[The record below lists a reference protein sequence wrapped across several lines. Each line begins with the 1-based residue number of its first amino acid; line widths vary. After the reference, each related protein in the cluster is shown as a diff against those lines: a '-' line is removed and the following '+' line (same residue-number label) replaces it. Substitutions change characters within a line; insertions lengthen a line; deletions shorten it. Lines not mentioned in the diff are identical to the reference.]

1 MPALHT
7 SALLQDDALRVAVG
21 NARPAY
27 SKKAPVDSFFM
38 FDIYHGGR
46 GRVSGTVKVKG
57 TPDYAV
63 RRRVRLIRDRDGKMI
78 REMWSDATT
87 GAYQFDYVDE
97 RERYTVLAYDY
108 SQAFRAVVADNLLP
122 EVIP

>member
-1 MPALHT
+1 MPALHS
-7 SALLQDDALRVAVG
+7 SAELLSQDAFRLTG
-21 NARPAY
+21 NPRPAFN
-27 SKKAPVDSFFM
+27 KQAPTGLFLM
-38 FDIYHGGR
+38 FDIYHGGN
-46 GRVSGTVKVKG
+46 GRVSGTVKIKG

-78 REMWSDATT
+78 REMWSNATT

-108 SQAFRAVVADNLLP
+108 AQNFRAVVADNLTP
-122 EVIP
+122 EIIP

>member
-7 SALLQDDALRVAVG
+7 SAVLHDDALRVAVG
-21 NARPAY
+21 NPRPAY
-27 SKKAPVDSFFM
+27 NKKSYKEAIFM
-38 FDIYHGGR
+38 LDIYHGGR